1 MPRKE
6 DCGSFVPILRSL
18 GPESECDEE
27 AEEAEEDS
35 GEDELLLS
43 VRDDEDGAANAE
55 DEVDESRALPTADA
69 AREDRAQPTV
79 GRSVDGSADLLASK
93 PDGALGCG
101 LITRR
106 PAARSCAQQAH
117 DASTS
122 SAAQPP
128 AHVSDE
134 MMLLFSQACT
144 PGPAGDRRAS
154 SSRDVTVRA
163 QLASLF
169 HHDRYDVCTSL
180 FDASQLAVH
189 TGDVP
194 YESDLAM
201 RLGMLDMQT
210 WERTDLGSE
219 QHAAAGSQSEK
230 SFDTLQLTETSATR
244 SVCACATVEPADG
257 SRPVHRRT
265 NSDPPAGLSSYTLWG
280 ACPQGDL
287 TTRAGSVWGPS
298 TSSPSKSWGG
308 FASVNAATPALPCVS
323 ASLPNALPLQPGA
336 QGGACVPSTF
346 ILQRVGLVRPSPF
359 ESLVNRTYKGDTM
372 DQRPTGASVALPHRL
387 GASQY
392 AAPAGSLLSSTN
404 DAALA
409 ALTRS
414 PSDGV
419 QHQGPL
425 YGHDTSLSSKAGSLV
440 LPPVGRNPLSAVHM
454 HSLVQLPPPPPHA
467 PFQMQQHQLCSGPS
481 LHAASDRYLQSTQPP
496 LPQLGAN
503 LHSLHLLSPV
513 QLQQTHLPHA
523 CVSHH
528 PQHPTIAENIM
539 ASHSTLPPGAPCHA
553 MSASK
558 RSELVGTPPTP
569 LTTPAVPATAVPLIV
584 EAGTSRAAA
593 VSCCATAVP
602 DAHESRHSKELT
614 MSPRTRALYKD
625 FSHAL
630 RSKETQS
637 KGIRFAKQ
645 LATRCIAELP
655 QSVHWRVHLEMA
667 DLAKREKN
675 FSDARS
681 LYRMAAE
688 LQPTAPQ
695 AWLEYAKMEEERGHF
710 GRCQRILTHG
720 LQNCPH
726 HEALMLKGIK
736 HLERM
741 GDLPTARSLLSQL
754 QCVPINQ
761 SWRTMLEGA
770 LLEARAGQTHM
781 ARRVFKFLLTSAPW
795 YGPVWYE
802 ACRFEQRCNH
812 LREALRVA
820 EEGLRQLPRYGP
832 LWFCAL
838 RLLECVTPQGDVM
851 AATRAHVERGVRHI
865 SKDLVWKLWFESAQV
880 EERNGQLLRS
890 RAAYAKSVATCAP
903 NLRWKVWLGGA
914 RTELSH
920 ANFDVSQALLQ
931 RALEESP
938 PKTRA
943 IVMLEQSRLHELHG
957 DINSARK
964 LLRAARHSSRSEWK
978 VFLESL
984 LLELRAESTDRALR
998 EARRALE
1005 VHRGTGRLWAV
1016 LIQLE
1021 QPAGIRTQLRVFQ
1034 QALLEVPKSGEVWCE
1049 GARICLNPFSDC
1061 FSLEAAHSF
1070 LDFAIEFTPQYGD
1083 SFIEYL
1089 RLQVRARLPHGLQVR
1104 RPIHALSSSRHP
1116 CVSRCCLALQ
1126 RPRLSVFGS
1135 FASTLS
1141 PTMVRYGFTARVP
1154 FCSPQG
1160 KSLKR
1165 PRTCLSVR
1173 SKNTRTFIKP
1183 QSVELPRQASDLP
1196 RSLRSQQP

>member
-1 MPRKE
+1 
-6 DCGSFVPILRSL
+6 
-18 GPESECDEE
+18 
-27 AEEAEEDS
+27 
-35 GEDELLLS
+35 
-43 VRDDEDGAANAE
+43 
-55 DEVDESRALPTADA
+55 
-69 AREDRAQPTV
+69 
-79 GRSVDGSADLLASK
+79 
-93 PDGALGCG
+93 
-101 LITRR
+101 
-106 PAARSCAQQAH
+106 
-117 DASTS
+117 
-122 SAAQPP
+122 
-128 AHVSDE
+128 
-134 MMLLFSQACT
+134 
-144 PGPAGDRRAS
+144 
-154 SSRDVTVRA
+154 
-163 QLASLF
+163 
-169 HHDRYDVCTSL
+169 
-180 FDASQLAVH
+180 
-189 TGDVP
+189 
-194 YESDLAM
+194 
-201 RLGMLDMQT
+201 
-210 WERTDLGSE
+210 
-219 QHAAAGSQSEK
+219 
-230 SFDTLQLTETSATR
+230 
-244 SVCACATVEPADG
+244 
-257 SRPVHRRT
+257 
-265 NSDPPAGLSSYTLWG
+265 
-280 ACPQGDL
+280 
-287 TTRAGSVWGPS
+287 
-298 TSSPSKSWGG
+298 
-308 FASVNAATPALPCVS
+308 
-323 ASLPNALPLQPGA
+323 
-336 QGGACVPSTF
+336 
-346 ILQRVGLVRPSPF
+346 
-359 ESLVNRTYKGDTM
+359 
-372 DQRPTGASVALPHRL
+372 
-387 GASQY
+387 
-392 AAPAGSLLSSTN
+392 
-404 DAALA
+404 
-409 ALTRS
+409 
-414 PSDGV
+414 
-419 QHQGPL
+419 
-425 YGHDTSLSSKAGSLV
+425 
-440 LPPVGRNPLSAVHM
+440 
-454 HSLVQLPPPPPHA
+454 
-467 PFQMQQHQLCSGPS
+467 
-481 LHAASDRYLQSTQPP
+481 
-496 LPQLGAN
+496 
-503 LHSLHLLSPV
+503 
-513 QLQQTHLPHA
+513 
-523 CVSHH
+523 
-528 PQHPTIAENIM
+528 M

-1089 RLQVRARLPHGLQVR
+1089 RLQMLLGSPEAEVERLWQLCVNAEPNYGTLWFHCKSSVLLTTRQVLEAATDLLEREIKEYAHVYQAAVR
-1104 RPIHALSSSRHP
+1104 RAATPSFRSAALAT
-1116 CVSRCCLALQ
+1116 VS
-1126 RPRLSVFGS
+1126 
-1135 FASTLS
+1135 
-1141 PTMVRYGFTARVP
+1141 TAIAHDVQGEVP
-1154 FCSPQG
+1154 
-1160 KSLKR
+1160 
-1165 PRTCLSVR
+1165 
-1173 SKNTRTFIKP
+1173 
-1183 QSVELPRQASDLP
+1183 ASDGVPTIPSSFLP
-1196 RSLRSQQP
+1196 PLDIAAYAPHAVPADFVTGCVGLNRMHRHIGHLTFEERRALIYGGDIIVP